1 MIRST
6 VATLII
12 AVALTGAGILMA
24 QTRPTATVPQ
34 ETFVILYEPGA
45 NWIKGKSI
53 YEQDLFEHGQ
63 YMAKLLDHGHL
74 ELGGPFSDSSGEMAV
89 ITAKD
94 IDEAQNILKNDPGVT
109 MGIFHATVRPWN
121 VVFRRPVNQP

>member
-1 MIRST
+1 MNRST
-6 VATLII
+6 LATLITI
-12 AVALTGAGILMA
+12 GALAGAGILMA
-24 QTRPTATVPQ
+24 QTRPAATAQ

-63 YMAKLLDHGHL
+63 YIAKLLDQGHL
-74 ELGGPFSDSSGEMAV
+74 ELGGPFSDSSGGMAI

-94 IDEAQNILKNDPGVT
+94 MDEAQNILKNDPGVT

-121 VVFRRPVNQP
+121 IVFRRPVNQP